1 MSEKQKKSLCL
12 ILISA
17 LTLALAVCAGQFG
30 WFPEQ
35 ARVWWT
41 VAAYLLP
48 YLLVGGEV
56 VFQAIVN
63 ILHGQV
69 FDESFLMAL
78 ASIVAFALGDY
89 AEAVIVML
97 FYQVGELFQS
107 YAVSRSRASI
117 TELMNIRP
125 EYANIEENGGLR
137 RVDPAEVAVGGVI
150 VVKPGERI
158 PLDGTVT
165 EGCSSVDT
173 SALTGEPAPR
183 SVSAG

>member
-89 AEAVIVML
+89 AEAGTGRCFI
-97 FYQVGELFQS
+97 
-107 YAVSRSRASI
+107 RSASSFRAMPFPI
-117 TELMNIRP
+117 H
-125 EYANIEENGGLR
+125 
-137 RVDPAEVAVGGVI
+137 
-150 VVKPGERI
+150 
-158 PLDGTVT
+158 
-165 EGCSSVDT
+165 
-173 SALTGEPAPR
+173 APR
-183 SVSAG
+183 SPS